1 MAGAQDDDHGDV
13 AGVQDPLRDD
23 LRDAFQGA
31 RGGAGRARVQ
41 DGHREEVQGRPRYLL
56 KWKKECFAI
65 FISFPSSLVFV
76 AAKFSKY
83 ELEILTLYTM

>member
-1 MAGAQDDDHGDV
+1 MIFAQV
-13 AGVQDPLRDD
+13 
-23 LRDAFQGA
+23 QGA

-56 KWKKECFAI
+56 KWNKACVAI
-65 FISFPSSLVFV
+65 FNSFPSSLVFV

-83 ELEILTLYTM
+83 K